1 MTSKG
6 YAAGAVVSPQT
17 VYDLGRDWYATR
29 LDPDFEPFTPE
40 QAQAIFAK
48 HGLVGEF
55 WSLAS

>member
-1 MTSKG
+1 
-6 YAAGAVVSPQT
+6 VVSPQT

-29 LDPDFEPFTPE
+29 LDLDFEPSMPE
-40 QAQAIFAK
+40 QAQDTFAK